1 MVVIK
6 TPKQIKTPS
15 NLKIAVRY
23 ILNEAKTLVSETAE
37 SDLDFPLVY
46 HNGELQMKLVSGNG
60 DDFGSPHE
68 TWISNHF
75 GVPTFVMNYPA
86 VRKV

>member
-6 TPKQIKTPS
+6 APKQIKTPS

-37 SDLDFPLVY
+37 SDLDFLSFGEIPKPLSY
-46 HNGELQMKLVSGNG
+46 IFWS
-60 DDFGSPHE
+60 
-68 TWISNHF
+68 TTSNILS
-75 GVPTFVMNYPA
+75 
-86 VRKV
+86 

>member
-37 SDLDFPLVY
+37 SD
-46 HNGELQMKLVSGNG
+46 QM
-60 DDFGSPHE
+60 
-68 TWISNHF
+68 
-75 GVPTFVMNYPA
+75 
-86 VRKV
+86 RKWL